1 MMSSKDFIEA
11 KKYIPGGVNS
21 PVRSFKAV
29 NSSPLFI
36 QKGKG
41 SRIYDGNNKEY
52 IDYCMSYGP
61 LILGHSNPKI
71 ISAVKKALDNGTT
84 FGAPTKKETELAK
97 LIADAVPSIEKVR
110 LVNSGTEAVLA
121 ALRLA
126 RAFTKRNKIIKFEG
140 CYHGHVDDLL
150 VKKNSENTSIVEFN
164 NIKSVKKI
172 IDGKKNKNQIAALIV
187 EPVAGNM
194 GVVLPEDNFLEELRE
209 VTEKNNILL
218 IFDEVITGFRV
229 NYGGAQKLYDIRPDL
244 TILGK
249 IIGGGLPVGAFGG
262 RKEIMELLA
271 PDGPVYQAG
280 TLSGNPVT
288 VTAGI
293 ETLKI
298 LKNKSI
304 YSQLN
309 KKTNELVT
317 NIGNKS
323 IKINQIASMFTIFF
337 NRNKKINNYKT
348 AKQSDT
354 KRFSKFHSALLK
366 NGIYFPPSQFEA
378 CFLSMAH
385 SDEDIDRTIKVI
397 NDSFSIISQTKYSSK
412 NIPVKNIYK

>member
-29 NSSPLFI
+29 DSSPLFI
-36 QKGKG
+36 KKGKG
-41 SRIYDGNNKEY
+41 SRIYDEDNDEY

-61 LILGHSNPKI
+61 LILGHSHPKI
-71 ISAVKKALDNGTT
+71 ISAVKKALDNGAS

-97 LIADAVPSIEKVR
+97 LIANAVPSIEKLR

-121 ALRLA
+121 AVRLA
-126 RAFTKRNKIIKFEG
+126 RGFTKKNKIIKFEG

-150 VKKNSENTSIVEFN
+150 VKKNSENTLIAEYN
-164 NIKSVKKI
+164 NINSVKKI
-172 IDGKKNKNQIAALIV
+172 INGKKNRNKIAALIV
-187 EPVAGNM
+187 EPIAGNM
-194 GVVLPEDNFLEELRE
+194 GVVLPENNFLEELRE
-209 VTEKNNILL
+209 ITEKNNILL

-229 NYGGAQKLYDIRPDL
+229 SYGGAQEFYKIKPDL
-244 TILGK
+244 TTLGK

-262 RKEIMELLA
+262 RKEIMGLLA

-304 YSQLN
+304 YKKLEKNTDYITNSII
-309 KKTNELVT
+309 KTNEKKSMKENLK
-317 NIGNKS
+317 NK
-323 IKINQIASMFTIFF
+323 IKINHIASMFTIFF
-337 NRNKKINNYKT
+337 NKNKKINNYKT

-354 KRFSKFHSALLK
+354 KNFSKFHELLLK
-366 NGIYFPPSQFEA
+366 NGVYFPPSQFEA
-378 CFLSMAH
+378 CFLSVAH
-385 SDEDIDRTIKVI
+385 SKEDIGRTIDAVNRAI
-397 NDSFSIISQTKYSSK
+397 N
-412 NIPVKNIYK
+412 NIGL

>member
-29 NSSPLFI
+29 DSSPLFI
-36 QKGKG
+36 KKGKG
-41 SRIYDGNNKEY
+41 SKIYDEDNNEY

-61 LILGHSNPKI
+61 LILGHSHPKI
-71 ISAVKKALDNGTT
+71 ISAVKKALGNGTS
-84 FGAPTKKETELAK
+84 FGAPTRKETELAK
-97 LIADAVPSIEKVR
+97 LIVDAVPSVEKAR

-121 ALRLA
+121 AVRLA
-126 RAFTKRNKIIKFEG
+126 RGFTKKNKIIKFEG

-150 VKKNSENTSIVEFN
+150 VKKDSENTLVAEFN
-164 NIKSVKKI
+164 NVKSIKKI
-172 IDGKKNKNQIAALIV
+172 INNKKNRNKIAALIV

-194 GVVLPEDNFLEELRE
+194 GVVLPENNFLEELRGI
-209 VTEKNNILL
+209 TEKNNILL

-229 NYGGAQKLYDIRPDL
+229 SYGGAQKLFNIKPDL
-244 TILGK
+244 TTLGK

-262 RKEIMELLA
+262 RKEIMDLLA

-298 LKNKSI
+298 LKNKSV
-304 YSQLN
+304 Y
-309 KKTNELVT
+309 KKLEKNTDYLTNS
-317 NIGNKS
+317 I
-323 IKINQIASMFTIFF
+323 IKINEKKSMKENSKNKIKINHTASMFTIFF
-337 NRNKKINNYKT
+337 NKGKKINNYKT

-354 KRFSKFHSALLK
+354 KLFAEFHKSLLK

-378 CFLSMAH
+378 CFLSVAH
-385 SDEDIDRTIKVI
+385 SNSDIEKTIKIVNQVI
-397 NDSFSIISQTKYSSK
+397 GK
-412 NIPVKNIYK
+412 

>member
-29 NSSPLFI
+29 DSSPLFI
-36 QKGKG
+36 KKGKG
-41 SRIYDGNNKEY
+41 SKIYDEDNNEY

-61 LILGHSNPKI
+61 LILGHSHPKI
-71 ISAVKKALDNGTT
+71 ISAVKKALGNGTS
-84 FGAPTKKETELAK
+84 FGAPTRKETELAK
-97 LIADAVPSIEKVR
+97 LIVDAVPSVEKAR

-121 ALRLA
+121 AVRLA
-126 RAFTKRNKIIKFEG
+126 RGFTKKNKIIKFEG

-150 VKKNSENTSIVEFN
+150 VKKDSENTLVAEFN
-164 NIKSVKKI
+164 NINSIKKI
-172 IDGKKNKNQIAALIV
+172 INNKKNRNKIAALIV

-194 GVVLPEDNFLEELRE
+194 CVVLPENNFLEELRE
-209 VTEKNNILL
+209 ITEKNNILL

-229 NYGGAQKLYDIRPDL
+229 SYGGAQKLFNIKPDL
-244 TILGK
+244 TTLGK

-262 RKEIMELLA
+262 RKEIMDLLA

-298 LKNKSI
+298 LKNKSV

-309 KKTNELVT
+309 KKTNELIT
-317 NIGNKS
+317 NI
-323 IKINQIASMFTIFF
+323 IKINEKKSMKENSKNKIKINHIASMFTIFF
-337 NRNKKINNYKT
+337 NANKKINNYKT

-354 KRFSKFHSALLK
+354 KKFAKFHSALLK
-366 NGIYFPPSQFEA
+366 NKIYFPPSQFEA

-385 SDEDIDRTIKVI
+385 SKEDIGRTIDAVNRAI
-397 NDSFSIISQTKYSSK
+397 N
-412 NIPVKNIYK
+412 NIGI

>member
-1 MMSSKDFIEA
+1 MSSKDFIEA

-29 NSSPLFI
+29 DSSPLFI
-36 QKGKG
+36 KKGKG
-41 SRIYDGNNKEY
+41 SKIYDEDNNEY

-61 LILGHSNPKI
+61 LILGHLHPKI
-71 ISAVKKALDNGTT
+71 ISAVKKALDNGAS

-97 LIADAVPSIEKVR
+97 LIANAVPSVEKAR

-121 ALRLA
+121 AVRLA
-126 RAFTKRNKIIKFEG
+126 RGFTKKNKIIKFEG

-150 VKKNSENTSIVEFN
+150 VKKDSENTLIAEFN
-164 NIKSVKKI
+164 NAKSVKEI
-172 IDGKKNKNQIAALIV
+172 IGNKKNKNKIAALIV
-187 EPVAGNM
+187 EPIAGNM
-194 GVVLPEDNFLEELRE
+194 GVVLPEENFLEELRE
-209 VTEKNNILL
+209 ITEKNNILL

-229 NYGGAQKLYDIRPDL
+229 SYGGAQKLFNIKPDL
-244 TILGK
+244 TTLGK

-262 RKEIMELLA
+262 KKEIMDLLA

-298 LKNKSI
+298 LKNKSV

-317 NIGNKS
+317 SINNDK
-323 IKINQIASMFTIFF
+323 IKINKIASMFTIFF
-337 NRNKKINNYKT
+337 NKNKKISNYRT
-348 AKQSDT
+348 AKQSNV
-354 KRFSKFHSALLK
+354 KLFAQFHSALLK
-366 NGIYFPPSQFEA
+366 NGVYFPPSQFEA
-378 CFLSMAH
+378 CFLSVAH
-385 SDEDIDRTIKVI
+385 SKEDIGKTIKVI
-397 NDSFSIISQTKYSSK
+397 NDSFDTINQ
-412 NIPVKNIYK
+412 

>member
-29 NSSPLFI
+29 DSSPLFI
-36 QKGKG
+36 KKGKG
-41 SRIYDGNNKEY
+41 SRIYDEDNDEY

-61 LILGHSNPKI
+61 LILGHSHPKI
-71 ISAVKKALDNGTT
+71 ISAVKKALDNGAS

-97 LIADAVPSIEKVR
+97 LIANAVPSVEKAR

-121 ALRLA
+121 AVRLA
-126 RAFTKRNKIIKFEG
+126 RGFTKKNKIIKFEG

-150 VKKNSENTSIVEFN
+150 VKKNSENTLIAEYN
-164 NIKSVKKI
+164 NINSVKKI
-172 IDGKKNKNQIAALIV
+172 INGKKNRNKIAALIV
-187 EPVAGNM
+187 EPIAGNM
-194 GVVLPEDNFLEELRE
+194 GVVLPENNFLEELRE
-209 VTEKNNILL
+209 ITEKNNILL

-229 NYGGAQKLYDIRPDL
+229 SYGGAQEFYKIKPDL
-244 TILGK
+244 TTLGK

-262 RKEIMELLA
+262 RKEIMGLLA

-304 YSQLN
+304 YKKLEKNTDYITNSII
-309 KKTNELVT
+309 KTNEKKSMKENLK
-317 NIGNKS
+317 NK
-323 IKINQIASMFTIFF
+323 IKINHIASMFTIFF
-337 NRNKKINNYKT
+337 NKNKKINNYKT

-354 KRFSKFHSALLK
+354 KNFSKFHELLLK
-366 NGIYFPPSQFEA
+366 NGVYFPPSQFEA
-378 CFLSMAH
+378 CFLSVAH
-385 SDEDIDRTIKVI
+385 SKEDIGRTIDAVNRAI
-397 NDSFSIISQTKYSSK
+397 N
-412 NIPVKNIYK
+412 NIGL